1 MGCCSPAPR
10 SIVIETTV
18 LRVDGETCER
28 CGDTVEAARS
38 AARDLQLVLLPLN
51 VRVTLVEHAATAD
64 TIEDSNAVLINGRPI
79 EELLG
84 AERISTDCPSCSEL
98 VGQSACCGAVRIG
111 NRVQESYTPEQIRDA
126 VFATLGP
133 VDAGGGCC

>member
-28 CGDTVEAARS
+28 CGDTVEAARA
-38 AARDLQLVLLPLN
+38 AARDLQLALMPLN
-51 VRVTLVEHAATAD
+51 IRVTLVEHSAAAEN
-64 TIEDSNAVLINGRPI
+64 IEDSNSVLINGRPI

-84 AERISTDCPSCSEL
+84 AERITTDCPSCSRL
-98 VGQSACCGAVRIG
+98 VGQSACCGAIRISDC
-111 NRVQESYTPEQIRDA
+111 VQESFTPEQIRDA

>member
-10 SIVIETTV
+10 SVVIETTV
-18 LRVDGETCER
+18 LRVDDETCER
-28 CGDTVEAARS
+28 CGDTVEAARA

-51 VRVTLVEHAATAD
+51 VRVTLVEHAATAES
-64 TIEDSNAVLINGRPI
+64 IEDSNSVFINGRPI

-84 AERISTDCPSCSEL
+84 AERVSTDCPSCSDL
-98 VGQSACCGAVRIG
+98 VGQSVCCGAVKIG
-111 NRVQESYTPEQIRDA
+111 DRVQESYSVEQIRDA
-126 VFATLGP
+126 VFASLNV